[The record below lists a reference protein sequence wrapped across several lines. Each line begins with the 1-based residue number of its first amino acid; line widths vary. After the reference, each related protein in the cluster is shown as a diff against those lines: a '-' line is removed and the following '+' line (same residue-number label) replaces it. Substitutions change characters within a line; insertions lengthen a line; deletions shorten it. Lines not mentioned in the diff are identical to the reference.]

1 MREDRSGP
9 VGMQAMELDLVMVMR
24 QTARYQDEIAELK
37 LQVNT
42 LTEMFEA
49 FRQQHAP
56 TAPVLRDPNTRPPS
70 PVPRSPT
77 VPPPPQPA
85 PTPPA
90 SAPSATPPPTTPGT
104 PAFQLSTT
112 PSPPPPERASREYSV
127 PPPSPPRHSPPAV
140 PASPLASQEHGG
152 SANVDI
158 HMDDGPDVG
167 PIVNDVGLEASTTP
181 VTTVTP
187 PATGVHMDGGSNV
200 GPIISD
206 VGPEVSTPVV
216 AGTPPADGVPTMG
229 TVAMDGND
237 MHVD

>member
-1 MREDRSGP
+1 
-9 VGMQAMELDLVMVMR
+9 MQAMELDLVMVMR
-24 QTARYQDEIAELK
+24 QTAHYQDEIAELK

-56 TAPVLRDPNTRPPS
+56 TAPVLRDPNSGLPS

-77 VPPPPQPA
+77 VPPPPLPA

-90 SAPSATPPPTTPGT
+90 CAPSATPPPTTPGT
-104 PAFQLSTT
+104 PALQLPAT
-112 PSPPPPERASREYSV
+112 PSPPPPELLHREYSV
-127 PPPSPPRHSPPAV
+127 PPPSPPHHSLAAV
-140 PASPLASQEHGG
+140 PASPLASQEHGS
-152 SANVDI
+152 SANVDV

-167 PIVNDVGLEASTTP
+167 PIVNDVGLDASTTP
-181 VTTVTP
+181 VITVTP
-187 PATGVHMDGGSNV
+187 PAGGSNV

-206 VGPEVSTPVV
+206 VGLGEPTAPVISV
-216 AGTPPADGVPTMG
+216 TPPPGEVPAVGM
-229 TVAMDGND
+229 VAMDGTD

>member
-1 MREDRSGP
+1 
-9 VGMQAMELDLVMVMR
+9 MELDLVMVMR
-24 QTARYQDEIAELK
+24 QTAHYQDEIAELK

-77 VPPPPQPA
+77 VPPPPLPA

-90 SAPSATPPPTTPGT
+90 CAPSATPPPTTPGT

-112 PSPPPPERASREYSV
+112 PSPPPPEPASREYSV
-127 PPPSPPRHSPPAV
+127 PLPSPPRHSPAAV
-140 PASPLASQEHGG
+140 PASPLPSQEHDGT
-152 SANVDI
+152 ANVDV

-167 PIVNDVGLEASTTP
+167 SIVNDVGLEASTSP
-181 VTTVTP
+181 VIVVTL
-187 PATGVHMDGGSNV
+187 PASGSNV
-200 GPIISD
+200 GPIVSD
-206 VGPEVSTPVV
+206 VGLGASTAPVISVTPPPGEVSAV
-216 AGTPPADGVPTMG
+216 G
-229 TVAMDGND
+229 TVAMDGTAMN
-237 MHVD
+237 VD